1 MTYTQKA
8 LRLKRV
14 SVNQVL
20 FALEILLND
29 AQVVR
34 KSNCVWQSSFVQIK
48 TRVDYKTETAI
59 IEI

>member
-1 MTYTQKA
+1 MGDIHA
-8 LRLKRV
+8 ESLKIKESV
-14 SVNQVL
+14 SKL
-20 FALEILLND
+20 GALEILLND

-34 KSNCVWQSSFVQIK
+34 KCNCVWQSSFVQIK